1 LTYYE
6 VTIAVAAESKDALV
20 NRLTGMGCLGI
31 TDLEERIL
39 AYFDGTCEVT
49 VLTEGL
55 NAFREVLK
63 TSGLD
68 PDFTFECVNLP
79 DKDWNEVWKK
89 NIKPIDVAGVFLILP
104 SWEKEQP
111 DRINL
116 VIDAGMVFGTGHH
129 HTTQSCLLLIKR
141 YMDHHAK
148 DRFLDVGTG
157 TGILAICASKLGF
170 REVVGVDIDPLAVE
184 AAPRNVRLNGLDNIT
199 VREGGITAADG
210 TFDFIAG
217 NLLSEIIISI
227 VPEIAVRLKDSGIVL
242 LSGIMLGQEDGVI
255 AQMEQAGLK
264 CVDRVVADI
273 WVSLIFRP
281 VSRARLQSTH
291 STETALKLIDVE
303 NSYQV

>member
-1 LTYYE
+1 MTYYE
-6 VTIAVAAESKDALV
+6 VTITVPAESRDALV
-20 NRLTGMGCLGI
+20 NRLNEMGCLGI
-31 TDLEERIL
+31 TDLEERII
-39 AYFDGTCEVT
+39 AYFDSKIEVAE
-49 VLTEGL
+49 LQEGL
-55 NAFREVLK
+55 NAFREVLR
-63 TSGLD
+63 TAGLD
-68 PDFTFECVNLP
+68 PEFAFECVNLP

-89 NIKPIDVAGVFLILP
+89 NIKPIDVAGTFLILP
-104 SWEKEQP
+104 SWEKEQH

-141 YMDHHAK
+141 FMDHRAK

-170 REVVGVDIDPLAVE
+170 REVIAVDIDPLAIE
-184 AAPRNVRLNGLDNIT
+184 AAPRNISLNKLDNIT

-227 VPEIAVRLKDSGIVL
+227 VPEIAARLRDTGTLL
-242 LSGIMLGQEDGVI
+242 LSGIMLGQEDEVI

-264 CVDRVVADI
+264 CVEKVVADI
-273 WVSLIFRP
+273 WVTLVFR
-281 VSRARLQSTH
+281 RGL
-291 STETALKLIDVE
+291 
-303 NSYQV
+303 

>member
-1 LTYYE
+1 MTYYE
-6 VTIAVAAESKDALV
+6 VTITVPAESKDALV
-20 NRLTGMGCLGI
+20 HRLTEMGCLGV
-31 TDLEERIL
+31 TDLEERII
-39 AYFDGTCEVT
+39 AYFGDKCEVT

-63 TSGLD
+63 ASGLD

-89 NIKPIDVAGVFLILP
+89 NIRPIDVAGIFLILP

-116 VIDAGMVFGTGHH
+116 VIEAGMVFGTGHH

-141 YMDHHAK
+141 YMDHRAK

-170 REVVGVDIDPLAVE
+170 SEVVGVDIDPLAVE
-184 AAPRNVRLNGLDNIT
+184 AAPRNISLNRLDNIV

-210 TFDFIAG
+210 VFDFIAG

-227 VPEIAVRLKDSGIVL
+227 VPEITARLKDSGTVL
-242 LSGIMLGQEDGVI
+242 LSGIMLGQEDEVI
-255 AQMEQAGLK
+255 SHMEQAGLK
-264 CVDRVVADI
+264 CV
-273 WVSLIFRP
+273 
-281 VSRARLQSTH
+281 
-291 STETALKLIDVE
+291 
-303 NSYQV
+303 

>member
-1 LTYYE
+1 MSYYE
-6 VTIAVAAESKDALV
+6 VAITVPAESKDALV
-20 NRLTGMGCLGI
+20 HRLTEMGCLGV

-39 AYFDGTCEVT
+39 AYFNDACDVA
-49 VLTEGL
+49 VLKEGL
-55 NAFREVLK
+55 RAFSDVLRK
-63 TSGLD
+63 AGLD
-68 PDFTFECVNLP
+68 PAFTFEFMNLP

-89 NIKPIDVAGVFLILP
+89 NIRPIDVGGIFLILP
-104 SWEKEQP
+104 SWETEQP

-141 YMDHHAK
+141 FMDHRAK
-148 DRFLDVGTG
+148 DRFLDIGTG

-184 AAPRNVRLNGLDNIT
+184 AAPRNVSLNRLDNVSI
-199 VREGGITAADG
+199 REGGITAADG

-227 VPEIAVRLKDSGIVL
+227 APEIAARLNASGAVL
-242 LSGIMLGQEDGVI
+242 LSGIMVGQEDEVI
-255 AQMEQAGLK
+255 AQMEKAGLK
-264 CVDRVVADI
+264 CVEKVVADI

-281 VSRARLQSTH
+281 EGR
-291 STETALKLIDVE
+291 
-303 NSYQV
+303 